1 PHALPRAPVAH
12 CLNRSSAAS
21 YADGPLPLTEASPTA
36 PTSLH
41 GVMHLARELMFRA
54 EVKAPLAMLRPTL
67 VYGAADP
74 HNGYGP
80 NRFRRLATPR
90 KEIVLFGEGEERRHH
105 VLIDDVAELAPRV
118 LVRRSQGAAN
128 IARGEAHSVRA
139 VAENEGQR

>member
-54 EVKAPLAMLRPTL
+54 EVKAPLANLRPTL
-67 VYGAADP
+67 IYGAADP

-80 NRFRRLATPR
+80 NRFRRLAADGR
-90 KEIVLFGEGEERRHH
+90 DIVLFGAGEERRDH
-105 VLIDDVAELAPRV
+105 VHVDDVAELVVRV
-118 LVRRSQGAAN
+118 LQHRSFGALN
-128 IARGEAHSVRA
+128 IVTGEVHSFM
-139 VAENEGQR
+139 EI